1 MPTVL
6 VVEDHEDTLEVMAKI
21 IDRFGY
27 RALRALTAEAGLAML
42 ATEKPDIIIVDG
54 MMPGMNGTEFIRLCR
69 ADLNTAHIPVILY
82 TALMD
87 AKFSEDAVR
96 KGANEVWH
104 KGRIDVD
111 QMQERLEH
119 YLRRGTGDG
128 GSLNQP
134 GAAQKKCRRVQ
145 KEGGNF
151 LRGGPPTAKYY
162 KSSLLRTQINL

>member
-6 VVEDHEDTLEVMAKI
+6 VVEDHEDMLEVMAKI

-27 RALRALTAEAGLAML
+27 RALRAHTAEAGLAML
-42 ATEKPDIIIVDG
+42 ATEKPNIIIVDG

-69 ADLNTAHIPVILY
+69 ADLNTAHIPIILY

-87 AKFSEDAVR
+87 AKFSEDAIR

-111 QMQERLEH
+111 QMRERLES
-119 YLRRGTGDG
+119 YLNREAG
-128 GSLNQP
+128 GEGNSNSQS
-134 GAAQKKCRRVQ
+134 AAQ
-145 KEGGNF
+145 
-151 LRGGPPTAKYY
+151 
-162 KSSLLRTQINL
+162 

>member
-6 VVEDHEDTLEVMAKI
+6 VIEDHEDTLEVMAKI

-69 ADLNTAHIPVILY
+69 ADLNTAHVPVILY

-111 QMQERLEH
+111 QMRARLEH
-119 YLRRGTGDG
+119 YLRKGTGNG

-134 GAAQKKCRRVQ
+134 GAAQ
-145 KEGGNF
+145 
-151 LRGGPPTAKYY
+151 
-162 KSSLLRTQINL
+162 

>member
-27 RALRALTAEAGLAML
+27 RALRAHTAEAGLAML
-42 ATEKPDIIIVDG
+42 ASEKPDVIIVDG

-69 ADLNTAHIPVILY
+69 ADMNTAHIPIVLY
-82 TALMD
+82 TALTD
-87 AKFSEDAVR
+87 PKFSEDAIK

-111 QMQERLEH
+111 QMRGRLEF
-119 YLRRGTGDG
+119 YLNREAG
-128 GSLNQP
+128 GEGNSDSQP
-134 GAAQKKCRRVQ
+134 AAQ
-145 KEGGNF
+145 
-151 LRGGPPTAKYY
+151 
-162 KSSLLRTQINL
+162 

>member
-111 QMQERLEH
+111 QMRERLEH
-119 YLRRGTGDG
+119 YLRKGIGDG

-134 GAAQKKCRRVQ
+134 GAAQ
-145 KEGGNF
+145 
-151 LRGGPPTAKYY
+151 
-162 KSSLLRTQINL
+162 